1 MTTHTLASFTY
12 ESSRQYLQNTHVYIL
27 CVYRSQQLIPSPHS
41 YILPSI
47 FTKHTC
53 VYTCVYTSHT
63 HVMRQTLQHSNT
75 SPPINIY
82 KTHRCIFMCMYIT
95 HTCDAS
101 HFASFIHES
110 SHKYLQKTHV
120 NIVCVH
126 TSHTHM
132 WWVTLCNIHMW
143 VLPPIFTKTKEPY
156 ILSNETYILSNVR
169 MIRESANPYYG
180 VATISRLLKNR
191 CLFCRMSSLL
201 QGSFIHHT
209 CTHIL
214 TRTNVMSH
222 TLQHFNV
229 NFSTNIS
236 KPPTYISYIYIH
248 DIYKRDE

>member
-63 HVMRQTLQHSNT
+63 HVMRQTLQHSNI

-82 KTHRCIFMCMYIT
+82 KSHRCIFMCMYIT

-143 VLPPIFTKTKEPY
+143 VLPPIFTKH
-156 ILSNETYILSNVR
+156 
-169 MIRESANPYYG
+169 IR
-180 VATISRLLKNR
+180 
-191 CLFCRMSSLL
+191 
-201 QGSFIHHT
+201 IHHT

-248 DIYKRDE
+248 DMYKRDE